1 MDERRLTLEVDTG
14 KIMIDLKDETGAK
27 IGEFGLNPSDVG
39 IVDRFRAVI
48 DFFNGYG
55 DSEDADPLDQASELN
70 RKIGEQ
76 FDYLLGENA
85 HEGIFGKVSA
95 LSLNSDGDFFFEGI
109 IEGLGGIIEQI
120 TKKRVDKKLKKIKKY
135 TDKYAK

>member
-1 MDERRLTLEVDTG
+1 MEERRLTLEVDTG
-14 KIMIDLKDETGAK
+14 KIVVDLKNETGAK
-27 IGEFGLNPSDVG
+27 IGEFGLNPSDIG

-48 DFFNGYG
+48 GFFNGY
-55 DSEDADPLDQASELN
+55 DDAEDGEPLEKAAELN

-95 LSLNSDGDFFFEGI
+95 LSLNSDGDFFFEGV

-120 TKKRVDKKLKKIKKY
+120 TKKRVDKKLRKIKKY
-135 TDKYAK
+135 TDKYSK

>member
-1 MDERRLTLEVDTG
+1 MVASANFPFTLS
-14 KIMIDLKDETGAK
+14 
-27 IGEFGLNPSDVG
+27 P
-39 IVDRFRAVI
+39 
-48 DFFNGYG
+48 
-55 DSEDADPLDQASELN
+55 

-135 TDKYAK
+135 TDKYTK

>member
-1 MDERRLTLEVDTG
+1 MEERRLTLEVDTG
-14 KIMIDLKDETGAK
+14 KIVVDLKDETGAK
-27 IGEFGLNPSDVG
+27 IGEFGLNPSDIG

-48 DFFNGYG
+48 DFFNSY
-55 DSEDADPLDQASELN
+55 DDAEDGEPLEKAAELN

-95 LSLNSDGDFFFEGI
+95 LSLNSDGDFFFEGV

-120 TKKRVDKKLKKIKKY
+120 TKKRVDKKLRKIKKY
-135 TDKYAK
+135 TDKYSK

>member
-1 MDERRLTLEVDTG
+1 MEERRLTLEVDTG
-14 KIMIDLKDETGAK
+14 KIVIDLKDETGAK
-27 IGEFGLNPSDVG
+27 IGEFGLNPSDVS

-48 DFFNGYG
+48 DFFNGL
-55 DSEDADPLDQASELN
+55 DSSEDGEPLEKAAELN
-70 RKIGEQ
+70 RQIGEQ

-95 LSLNSDGDFFFEGI
+95 LSLNSDGDFFFEGV

-120 TKKRVDKKLKKIKKY
+120 TKKRVDKKLRKIKKY
-135 TDKYAK
+135 TDKYSK